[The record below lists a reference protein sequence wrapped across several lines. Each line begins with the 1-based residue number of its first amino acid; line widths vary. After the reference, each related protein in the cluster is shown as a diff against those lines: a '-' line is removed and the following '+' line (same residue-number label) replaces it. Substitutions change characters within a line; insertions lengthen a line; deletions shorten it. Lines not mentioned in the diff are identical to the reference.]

1 MLLNKVVKKI
11 SIFLILFFSLQIVL
25 VNSTEKSFSGFSTVK
40 NKVLVLLD
48 ASNTAIPTS
57 NNSLSLAN
65 ASHFDQDDEGN
76 LYILNVDEV
85 TGTTNIQKLIW
96 QKSLPFFPESGNT
109 WINGDTIPSYL
120 NRDSDIAWGKF
131 KWSGPGKRASLVVAE
146 GNKDFG
152 INNSEGPY
160 NNCRDKTADEDNQNV
175 KKNTTCL
182 VFSRSDDLSFV
193 KPIDQPGDPMSDSST
208 ITTSIKQ
215 QYLNSD
221 RYTDWY
227 ERRNRSGYSLE
238 DRKSTLGMGTY
249 MESPTACSQD
259 QISSKN
265 GFVVKF
271 YCVPKPGVDYNSS
284 NPEYDYRFIVYEP
297 DLNGNIKTEFGLNI
311 PFIDSK
317 HIYPNPSG
325 EWDGLYNSPLTLLK
339 NRSHTNPK
347 SIKCSLDNK
356 IGIEDPLGLKNSAMF
371 CTFLG
376 VDSNNAERLFVRV
389 LLMPTDRPGVLVS
402 DYDDDTSYKIYK
414 PTSLTDLGEDDKIT
428 PLSFLKI
435 KNAGGWKW
443 VQNGSGYQKK
453 IGKGCMRE
461 GVDITTDLSDEY
473 TFYVSCD
480 DWGPDHNGKSNWD
493 SFWATSQIPPN
504 INSIKKITTEQY
516 SLTNCG
522 VGGWKDNTS
531 AFFKSRYPQYSC
543 GSSKAVSQNSTA
555 PYLPADGL
563 DLLNKNFG
571 VNGTLRTAT
580 DGTDSVTFS
589 NIKEIK
595 SRRHPFYGEVIY
607 VLDKGLNQIIVI
619 GTDGSLKS
627 QIGVAP
633 IFSNLKNNTDTTIK
647 SLFTSIGS
655 SADLGFGFYQAYDK
669 TEPFTNITDTPA
681 GALGECDS
689 SGCLAFS
696 IRENGHLVMENISIS
711 APTLKISSSD
721 PVYDIDI
728 ANQDTD
734 WPSAIRFVKNYFIA
748 DINSLTCSLRYVV
761 IFSETLNDWDK
772 TNDAT
777 DYLTNQLGIQFIIVT
792 DKTQDFDGWNATRS
806 AVQIS
811 SSSIDTPTDTPEG
824 IVLNSTRIIDA
835 IKAIVIPAGSQTSAE
850 QSYTAPVIDENN
862 IYLSSFEAYQN
873 TEWDGFV
880 RKYTLD
886 LTTKRAGT
894 LTWDASFPIS
904 RNIWTVFPDTPTNK
918 NNFVSTNLTKINS
931 LFTRFGKTISSFSHC
946 TSTTNAEGLINFI
959 RGQDHFDY
967 DKNGNCSEVR
977 GNMLSDI
984 YHSQLV
990 VVGPPDANIDSI
1002 RDNEESF
1009 WRNANS
1015 YGTFKTDQASREK
1028 MVYVAS
1034 NSGLLHAFNDIS
1046 GEEEWAFLPPFVAG
1060 IMPSIFTDTSNESN
1074 PIFSLDGSP
1083 VVHDTF
1089 FNNVWRTVLI
1099 IPYGRGGAGFSALN
1113 ITDPDSPS
1121 HLYSVYH
1128 DADNERIHY
1137 MTGTTYNSYNYTDV
1151 PANLDFQKLGETWSN
1166 PKVVFYNDGTI
1177 DRLGLVMGAGYID
1190 PNNMSDRTEIGN
1202 AVFVL
1207 DINDGTMIKN
1217 IPIEDFLYKTG
1228 GGCGGWGVRRDA
1240 LGNYLGSYCSSPI
1253 PEVIENN
1260 IRNSTPN
1267 TPLIIKQNPD
1277 PINGTNYKGA
1287 VVYINDIEGSVHKI
1301 NLTNISIP
1309 QIEALYDVNTIYGI
1323 KNNHKHT
1330 GNTTNGRS
1338 ANRRNLMFHPL
1349 DAAYITDS
1357 NNDKKIW
1364 FFTGTGDGNDMN
1376 NTTSDFNNIL
1386 IGMKDT
1392 NITFNKWNT
1401 IVMKEC
1407 STVVNFDGTGNSIK
1421 ERTEG
1426 CQPYLHAIKNFNEG
1440 KNWQINIGSQKLSG
1454 APIANNGT
1462 VYFPIYKPDAT
1473 AICDTGRGYIC
1484 ATRIDNGLADI
1495 KGEDAEEYFIGSGRL
1510 AGYGKISKILAKEGY
1525 LIYSNSINL
1534 PGSTNTMKIKSLL
1547 GNGKKIV
1554 VNSYQK

>member
-57 NNSLSLAN
+57 NSLSLAN

-76 LYILNVDEV
+76 LYILNVDDA

-96 QKSLPFFPESGNT
+96 QENDPVDPTNGET
-109 WINGDTIPSYL
+109 WIDGGTIPSYL

-131 KWSGPGKRASLVVAE
+131 KWSGPGKLDSLVVAE

-152 INNSEGPY
+152 INSEGPY
-160 NNCRDKTADEDNQNV
+160 DNCRDKTADEDNQNV
-175 KKNTTCL
+175 KENTTCL
-182 VFSRSDDLSFV
+182 VFSRSNDLSFV
-193 KPIDQPGDPMSDSST
+193 TPIYQPGDSST

-215 QYLNSD
+215 QYLNSH

-325 EWDGLYNSPLTLLK
+325 NNDGLYNSPLTRLK
-339 NRSHTNPK
+339 YRTYTNPK
-347 SIKCSLDNK
+347 TIKCSLDNK
-356 IGIEDPLGLKNSAMF
+356 IGIEDPSGLKNSAMF

-376 VDSNNAERLFVRV
+376 VSSSNIDRLFVRV
-389 LLMPTDRPGVLVS
+389 LLTPTDRAGVLVS
-402 DYDDDTSYKIYK
+402 DYDDDTPYKIYK
-414 PTSLTDLGEDDKIT
+414 PTSLNDWGEDEKIT

-435 KNAGGWKW
+435 KNAGGWTW
-443 VQNGSGYQKK
+443 VQNGSWFQKK

-480 DWGPDHNGKSNWD
+480 DWGPDHNVKPNSD
-493 SFWATSQIPPN
+493 SFWITSQIPPN

-516 SLTNCG
+516 SSTNPSKNCG

-531 AFFKSRYPQYSC
+531 AFFKSRYPQWNCY
-543 GSSKAVSQNSTA
+543 GAKAISQNSNA
-555 PYLPADGL
+555 AYLPVDGL

-595 SRRHPFYGEVIY
+595 SRHHPFYGSVIY

-627 QIGVAP
+627 QIGVPP
-633 IFSNLKNNTDTTIK
+633 IFSNLENNTDTTIK

-696 IRENGHLVMENISIS
+696 IRENGHLEMKNISIS
-711 APTLKISSSD
+711 APTLKISSSN

-734 WPSAIRFVKNYFIA
+734 WPSAIRFVKNYFTA
-748 DINSLTCSLRYVV
+748 DINSQTCSLRYVV
-761 IFSETLNDWDK
+761 IFSESMDDWHK

-792 DKTQDFDGWNATRS
+792 DKTQDFDGWNATRA
-806 AVQIS
+806 AVHIS

-824 IVLNSTRIIDA
+824 IVSNSTRIIDA

-886 LTTKRAGT
+886 PVTKRAGT

-918 NNFVSTNLTKINS
+918 NNFVSANLTKINS

-946 TSTTNAEGLINFI
+946 TGTTNAEGLINFI

-967 DKNGNCSEVR
+967 DGNGNCSEER
-977 GNMLSDI
+977 NNILSDI

-1002 RDNEESF
+1002 RNNEESF
-1009 WRNANS
+1009 WRKTNS

-1089 FNNVWRTVLI
+1089 FNNAWRTVLI

-1166 PKVVFYNDGTI
+1166 PKVVFYNDETI

-1207 DINDGTMIKN
+1207 DINDGTIIKN

-1228 GGCGGWGVRRDA
+1228 GGCGGWGVRRDE
-1240 LGNYLGSYCSSPI
+1240 LGKYLGYYCTRPI

-1330 GNTTNGRS
+1330 GYTTNGRS

-1392 NITFNKWNT
+1392 NITYNKWNT
-1401 IVMKEC
+1401 IVMEEC
-1407 STVVNFDGTGNSIK
+1407 STVVNFDGKGNSIK

-1426 CQPYLHAIKNFNEG
+1426 CQPYLHVIKNFNEG

-1454 APIANNGT
+1454 APIANNDT

-1473 AICDTGRGYIC
+1473 GICDTGRGYIC

-1495 KGEDAEEYFIGSGRL
+1495 QGEDAEEYFIGSGRL

-1525 LIYSNSINL
+1525 LIYSNSINP
-1534 PGSTNTMKIKSLL
+1534 PGSSNSMKIKSLL

-1554 VNSYQK
+1554 INSYQK

>member
-65 ASHFDQDDEGN
+65 ASHFDQDDDGN

-96 QKSLPFFPESGNT
+96 QESPPFFPEDGNT
-109 WINGDTIPSYL
+109 WINGGTIPSYL

-131 KWSGPGKRASLVVAE
+131 KWWGPVKRGSLVVAE

-152 INNSEGPY
+152 INSEDPY
-160 NNCRDKTADEDNQNV
+160 NNCRDKTAVEDNQNV
-175 KKNTTCL
+175 KENTTCL

-193 KPIDQPGDPMSDSST
+193 QPIDQPGDPKSDSST

-215 QYLNSD
+215 QYLLKKKDPYGS
-221 RYTDWY
+221 DWY
-227 ERRNRSGYSLE
+227 KKRNKSNQWSDYSLE
-238 DRKSTLGMGTY
+238 NRIETDGYGTF

-317 HIYPNPSG
+317 NIYAL
-325 EWDGLYNSPLTLLK
+325 DGRDPMWGSNLNSPLKGPDGNIGIL
-339 NRSHTNPK
+339 NNP
-347 SIKCSLDNK
+347 SAIKCSLDKN
-356 IGIEDPLGLKNSAMF
+356 IGIKDSSGFVPSSMF
-371 CTFLG
+371 CTFLARNWSAYQRFFMKIPL
-376 VDSNNAERLFVRV
+376 VH
-389 LLMPTDRPGVLVS
+389 TDREGILIS
-402 DYDDDTSYKIYK
+402 DYTDDTLYQAIGATADSVIYQQ
-414 PTSLTDLGEDDKIT
+414 IA
-428 PLSFLKI
+428 
-435 KNAGGWKW
+435 NAGGERWYP
-443 VQNGSGYQKK
+443 NGSWSQKR
-453 IGKGCMRE
+453 IVKGCMRE
-461 GVDITTDLSDEY
+461 GVDITTDLSDAN

-480 DWGPDHNGKSNWD
+480 DWGPDKNSIVFDVYDPNN
-493 SFWATSQIPPN
+493 FWKNPLNEPIPK
-504 INSIKKITTEQY
+504 INSIKKIT
-516 SLTNCG
+516 SN
-522 VGGWKDNTS
+522 K
-531 AFFKSRYPQYSC
+531 
-543 GSSKAVSQNSTA
+543 
-555 PYLPADGL
+555 L
-563 DLLNKNFG
+563 DPTFG
-571 VNGTLRTAT
+571 QNGTLQTAT

-595 SRRHPFYGEVIY
+595 SRHHPFYGDVIY

-619 GTDGSLKS
+619 GTDGSLKK
-627 QIGVAP
+627 QIGAP
-633 IFSNLKNNTDTTIK
+633 PVFSNLKNNTDTTIK
-647 SLFTSIGS
+647 SLFSSIGS

-792 DKTQDFDGWNATRS
+792 DKTQDFDGWNATRA
-806 AVQIS
+806 AVHIS
-811 SSSIDTPTDTPEG
+811 SSSIDTPTDTQ
-824 IVLNSTRIIDA
+824 NSTRIIDA

-1015 YGTFKTDQASREK
+1015 YGTFKTDQASRKK

-1228 GGCGGWGVRRDA
+1228 GGCAGWGFRRDA
-1240 LGNYLGSYCSSPI
+1240 LGNYLGFYCSRPI

-1330 GNTTNGRS
+1330 GYTTNGRS

-1495 KGEDAEEYFIGSGRL
+1495 QGEDAEEYFIGSGRL

-1534 PGSTNTMKIKSLL
+1534 PGSTNTMKIKSVL